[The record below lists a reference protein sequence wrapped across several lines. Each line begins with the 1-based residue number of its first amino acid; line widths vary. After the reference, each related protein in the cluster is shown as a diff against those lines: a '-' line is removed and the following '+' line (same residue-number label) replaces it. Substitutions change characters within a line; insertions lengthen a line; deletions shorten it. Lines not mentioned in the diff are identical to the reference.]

1 MSVPAPHWLVDFVHF
16 ADISVL
22 WYMLLVNSFFALLLV
37 LAAPQL
43 FSHWRFGSEDVLA
56 RSLTSAAVP
65 RVSILVPAHNEAVTI
80 VDSLRALLTLQYPY
94 YEVVLVNDGSSDET
108 LQRLI
113 DAYDLYEVPPAV
125 MRRLRTKTVKAYYR
139 SRTWSKLMVVD
150 KQNGG
155 KADSLNVALDA
166 ARFPYVL
173 ACDADTLIEPD
184 ALLRLARP
192 FLFDQKIA
200 AVGGTIRVVNSCTV
214 REGRVIDARVDAR
227 WLSGVQTVEY
237 LRAFLFGRLGWNLLG
252 GNLIIS
258 GAFGL
263 FRRDYLTEILGYAT
277 STVTEDFELI
287 VRLQRHLREHDIPA
301 KVVFIP
307 DPVAWTEVP
316 TTLAVFGRQRERWHR
331 GLISTM
337 VAHRQVL
344 FNPKYGPTGLIAMPY
359 FLFAELLAP
368 VVEAVGLLIT
378 VACTISGL
386 LAPLF
391 AVAFFTAAYLFGSLL
406 SLAAILMEEVSFHR
420 YRRPADTFRLL
431 VFAFIEPFG
440 YRQVTVYYRLK
451 SFWKFFRG
459 DHSWGRMNREGF
471 GAQGGTVTPKRP
483 AAVPIVVPATVSA
496 PARPPQTDPAAIAAG
511 AATATAYAPAPA
523 VGSRKSAAKATTAK
537 SGAVTPP
544 TVKRRT
550 TPGAT
555 TAATRPAAAGA
566 RAKRGATPATPSA
579 TPARTARSDRRPKK
593 AA

>member
-1 MSVPAPHWLVDFVHF
+1 MAELLHSPAFVQVVQTL
-16 ADISVL
+16 DLGIL

-43 FSHWRFGSEDVLA
+43 FAHWRFGSEDVLA
-56 RSLTSAAVP
+56 RSLTSSAVP
-65 RVSILVPAHNEAVTI
+65 RVSILVPAYNEAVTI

-94 YEVVLVNDGSSDET
+94 FEVILVNDGSKDET
-108 LQRLI
+108 MQRLI

-125 MRRLRTKTVKAYYR
+125 MRRLRTERVKAYYR
-139 SRTWSKLMVVD
+139 SRTWTKLLVVD
-150 KQNGG
+150 KHNGG
-155 KADSLNVALDA
+155 KADSLNVGLDA

-200 AVGGTIRVVNSCTV
+200 AVGGTIRVVNACTV
-214 REGRVIDARVDAR
+214 EEGRVTDARVDSR
-227 WLSGVQTVEY
+227 WMSGIQTVEY

-287 VRLQRHLREHDIPA
+287 VRLQRHLREQNASA

-316 TTLAVFGRQRERWHR
+316 TSVAVFGRQRERWHR

-344 FNPKYGPTGLIAMPY
+344 FNPKYGATGLIAMPY

-368 VVEAVGLLIT
+368 VVEAAGLVVT
-378 VACTISGL
+378 VLCT
-386 LAPLF
+386 LAGILSVRF
-391 AVAFFTAAYLFGSLL
+391 AVAFFVAAYLFGTLL

-420 YRRPADTFRLL
+420 YRRPADTARLL
-431 VFAFIEPFG
+431 WFAFIEPFG
-440 YRQVTVYYRLK
+440 FRQVTVWFRLK
-451 SFWKFFRG
+451 AFYKYLQG
-459 DHSWGRMNREGF
+459 DHSWGRMKREGF
-471 GAQGGTVTPKRP
+471 G
-483 AAVPIVVPATVSA
+483 
-496 PARPPQTDPAAIAAG
+496 G
-511 AATATAYAPAPA
+511 AATTADG
-523 VGSRKSAAKATTAK
+523 GSPRE
-537 SGAVTPP
+537 
-544 TVKRRT
+544 
-550 TPGAT
+550 
-555 TAATRPAAAGA
+555 A
-566 RAKRGATPATPSA
+566 RAA
-579 TPARTARSDRRPKK
+579 
-593 AA
+593 

>member
-1 MSVPAPHWLVDFVHF
+1 MADLLHSPGFVQVVQ
-16 ADISVL
+16 ALDLGIL

-43 FSHWRFGSEDVLA
+43 FAHWRFGSEDVLA
-56 RSLTSAAVP
+56 RSLTSSAVP
-65 RVSILVPAHNEAVTI
+65 RVSILVPAYNEAVTI

-94 YEVVLVNDGSSDET
+94 FEVILVNDGSKDET
-108 LQRLI
+108 MQRLV

-125 MRRLRTKTVKAYYR
+125 MRRLRTQRVKAYYR
-139 SRTWSKLMVVD
+139 SRTWTKLLVVD
-150 KQNGG
+150 KHNGG
-155 KADSLNVALDA
+155 KADSLNVGLDA

-200 AVGGTIRVVNSCTV
+200 AVGGTIRVVNACTV
-214 REGRVIDARVDAR
+214 EEGRVTDARVDSR
-227 WLSGVQTVEY
+227 WMSGIQTVEY

-287 VRLQRHLREHDIPA
+287 VRLQRHLREQHASA

-316 TTLAVFGRQRERWHR
+316 TSVAVFGRQRERWHR

-344 FNPKYGPTGLIAMPY
+344 FNPKYGATGLIAMPY

-368 VVEAVGLLIT
+368 VVEAAGLVVT
-378 VACTISGL
+378 VLCT
-386 LAPLF
+386 LAGILSVRF
-391 AVAFFTAAYLFGSLL
+391 AVAFFVAAYLFGTLL

-420 YRRPADTFRLL
+420 YRRPADTARLL
-431 VFAFIEPFG
+431 WFAFIEPFG
-440 YRQVTVYYRLK
+440 FRQVTVWFRLK
-451 SFWKFFRG
+451 AFYKYLQG
-459 DHSWGRMNREGF
+459 DHSWGRMKREGF
-471 GAQGGTVTPKRP
+471 G
-483 AAVPIVVPATVSA
+483 
-496 PARPPQTDPAAIAAG
+496 G
-511 AATATAYAPAPA
+511 AAT
-523 VGSRKSAAKATTAK
+523 SAD
-537 SGAVTPP
+537 GGPP
-544 TVKRRT
+544 RE
-550 TPGAT
+550 
-555 TAATRPAAAGA
+555 A
-566 RAKRGATPATPSA
+566 RAA
-579 TPARTARSDRRPKK
+579 
-593 AA
+593 

>member
-1 MSVPAPHWLVDFVHF
+1 MADLLHSHWFVEFVHT
-16 ADISVL
+16 ADLAIL

-43 FSHWRFGSEDVLA
+43 FAHWRFGSEDVLA
-56 RSLTSAAVP
+56 RSLTSSAVP
-65 RVSILVPAHNEAVTI
+65 RVSILVPAYNEAITI

-94 YEVVLVNDGSSDET
+94 FEVILVNDGSKDDT
-108 LQRLI
+108 MARLI
-113 DAYDLYEVPPAV
+113 AAYDLYEVPPAV
-125 MRRLRTKTVKAYYR
+125 MRRLRTERVKAYYR
-139 SRTWSKLMVVD
+139 SRTWTKLLVVD
-150 KQNGG
+150 KHNGG

-214 REGRVIDARVDAR
+214 QEGRVTDARVDHR
-227 WLSGVQTVEY
+227 WLSGIQTVEY

-263 FRRDYLTEILGYAT
+263 FRRDYLTEILGYVT

-287 VRLQRHLREHDIPA
+287 VRLQRHLRENAIAA

-316 TTLAVFGRQRERWHR
+316 TSVAVFGRQRERWHR
-331 GLISTM
+331 GLIATM

-344 FNPKYGPTGLIAMPY
+344 FNPKYGATGLIAMPY

-368 VVEAVGLLIT
+368 VVEAAGLVIT
-378 VACTISGL
+378 VLCTIGGILS
-386 LAPLF
+386 PRF
-391 AVAFFTAAYLFGSLL
+391 ALAFFIAAYLFGTLL

-420 YRRPADTFRLL
+420 YRRPSDTTRLL
-431 VFAFIEPFG
+431 WFAFIEPFG
-440 YRQVTVYYRLK
+440 FRQITVWYRLK
-451 SFWKFFRG
+451 AFYKFLKG
-459 DHSWGRMNREGF
+459 DHSWGRMRREGF
-471 GAQGGTVTPKRP
+471 GASAPGDASARITP
-483 AAVPIVVPATVSA
+483 AA
-496 PARPPQTDPAAIAAG
+496 
-511 AATATAYAPAPA
+511 
-523 VGSRKSAAKATTAK
+523 
-537 SGAVTPP
+537 
-544 TVKRRT
+544 
-550 TPGAT
+550 
-555 TAATRPAAAGA
+555 
-566 RAKRGATPATPSA
+566 
-579 TPARTARSDRRPKK
+579 
-593 AA
+593 

>member
-1 MSVPAPHWLVDFVHF
+1 VLLPSTLPPWVVDVVQL
-16 ADISVL
+16 ADVTIL

-43 FSHWRFGSEDVLA
+43 FAHWRFGSEDVLA

-65 RVSILVPAHNEAVTI
+65 RVSILVPAHNESVTI
-80 VDSLRALLTLQYPY
+80 VESVRALLTLQYPY
-94 YEVVLVNDGSSDET
+94 YEVVLVNDGSSDDT
-108 LQRLI
+108 LQMLI

-125 MRRLRTKTVKAYYR
+125 MRRLRTKLVKTYYR
-139 SRTWSKLMVVD
+139 SRTWSKLLVVD
-150 KQNGG
+150 KHNGG

-166 ARFPYVL
+166 ARFPFVL

-214 REGRVIDARVDAR
+214 REGRVVDARVDHR
-227 WLSGVQTVEY
+227 WLSGIQTVEY

-277 STVTEDFELI
+277 GTVTEDFELI
-287 VRLQRHLREHDIPA
+287 VRLQRYLREHDNPA

-316 TTLAVFGRQRERWHR
+316 TSLAVFGRQRERWHR

-337 VAHRQVL
+337 VAHRHVL
-344 FNPKYGPTGLIAMPY
+344 FNPRYGATGLVAMPY

-368 VVEAVGLLIT
+368 VIEACGLVIT
-378 VACTISGL
+378 VVCTALGVLS
-386 LAPLF
+386 PRF
-391 AVAFFTAAYLFGSLL
+391 AVAFFAAAYLFGTLL

-420 YRRPADTFRLL
+420 YRRPSDTARLL
-431 VFAFIEPFG
+431 WFAFIEPFG
-440 YRQVTVYYRLK
+440 YRQITVWYRLK
-451 SFWKFFRG
+451 AFVRYLRG

-471 GAQGGTVTPKRP
+471 GTPVAPAPPSTAAPPAPPAPAAHQRP
-483 AAVPIVVPATVSA
+483 AA
-496 PARPPQTDPAAIAAG
+496 
-511 AATATAYAPAPA
+511 
-523 VGSRKSAAKATTAK
+523 
-537 SGAVTPP
+537 
-544 TVKRRT
+544 
-550 TPGAT
+550 
-555 TAATRPAAAGA
+555 
-566 RAKRGATPATPSA
+566 
-579 TPARTARSDRRPKK
+579 
-593 AA
+593 

>member
-1 MSVPAPHWLVDFVHF
+1 MADLLHSPAFVQVVQTL
-16 ADISVL
+16 DLGIL

-43 FSHWRFGSEDVLA
+43 FAHWRFGSEDVLA
-56 RSLTSAAVP
+56 RSLTSSAVP
-65 RVSILVPAHNEAVTI
+65 RVSILVPAYNEAVTI

-94 YEVVLVNDGSSDET
+94 FEVILVNDGSKDET
-108 LQRLI
+108 MQRLI

-125 MRRLRTKTVKAYYR
+125 MRRLRTERVKAYYR
-139 SRTWSKLMVVD
+139 SRTWTKLLVVD
-150 KQNGG
+150 KHNGG
-155 KADSLNVALDA
+155 KADSLNVGLDA

-200 AVGGTIRVVNSCTV
+200 AVGGTIRVVNACTV
-214 REGRVIDARVDAR
+214 EEGRVTDARVDSR
-227 WLSGVQTVEY
+227 WMSGIQTVEY

-287 VRLQRHLREHDIPA
+287 VRLQRHLREQNASA

-316 TTLAVFGRQRERWHR
+316 TSVAVFGRQRERWHR

-344 FNPKYGPTGLIAMPY
+344 FNPKYGATGLIAMPY

-368 VVEAVGLLIT
+368 VVEAAGLVVT
-378 VACTISGL
+378 VLCT
-386 LAPLF
+386 LAGILSVRF
-391 AVAFFTAAYLFGSLL
+391 AVAFFVAAYLFGTLL

-420 YRRPADTFRLL
+420 YRRPADTARLL
-431 VFAFIEPFG
+431 WFAFIEPFG
-440 YRQVTVYYRLK
+440 FRQVTVWFRLK
-451 SFWKFFRG
+451 AFYKYLQG
-459 DHSWGRMNREGF
+459 DHSWGRMKREGF
-471 GAQGGTVTPKRP
+471 GGSTPTP
-483 AAVPIVVPATVSA
+483 SG
-496 PARPPQTDPAAIAAG
+496 AG
-511 AATATAYAPAPA
+511 LAE
-523 VGSRKSAAKATTAK
+523 SAKAA
-537 SGAVTPP
+537 
-544 TVKRRT
+544 
-550 TPGAT
+550 
-555 TAATRPAAAGA
+555 
-566 RAKRGATPATPSA
+566 
-579 TPARTARSDRRPKK
+579 
-593 AA
+593 